1 MTTGR
6 INQVATFVKDD
17 GREQDREGTEPDYI
31 PQGKA
36 IKHSIKRQ
44 HMAAYFSPRFAL
56 IFLGIRKNKW

>member
-17 GREQDREGTEPDYI
+17 GRGQNHEGTGPDYI
-31 PQGKA
+31 PEGKA

-44 HMAAYFSPRFAL
+44 HMAAYFGPYFAL
-56 IFLGIRKNKW
+56 TFLGMRKNKR